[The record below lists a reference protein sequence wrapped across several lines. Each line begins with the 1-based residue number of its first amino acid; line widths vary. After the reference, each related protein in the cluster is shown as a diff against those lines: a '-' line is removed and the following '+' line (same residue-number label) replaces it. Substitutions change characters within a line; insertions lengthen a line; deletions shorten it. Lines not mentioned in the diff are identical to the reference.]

1 MTPRTLLSWAILLAV
16 IAVIGFFGYH
26 ILNVSAPISK
36 EPFPA
41 HTEVELAIKARHA
54 EADTVERV
62 MQPSTEELI
71 RNAPA
76 EDGTYEDGEA
86 PAPVVARGPPIPNRT
101 PRVPAQTEDDL
112 RSSEPLQ
119 ATPPSVE
126 YDAPE
131 AMDPMNRTAHMD
143 SEFGS
148 NFRHPEQMI
157 ERRPAMSMGGAVGAG
172 IASASSRQGGNR
184 SVSFAPEM
192 AQNGGEFMQGIGAFD
207 TTEVG
212 TGFSMI

>member
-1 MTPRTLLSWAILLAV
+1 MKPRTLLSWAILLAV
-16 IAVIGFFGYH
+16 LAAIGFFGYH
-26 ILNVSAPISK
+26 ILNVSLPVSK
-36 EPFPA
+36 ESFPA
-41 HTEVELAIKARHA
+41 HTQRELGVKARNA
-54 EADTVERV
+54 EIDTTERV

-76 EDGTYEDGEA
+76 ENDAAEDGET
-86 PAPVVARGPPIPNRT
+86 PAPVVARGPPIPNGL

-112 RSSEPLQ
+112 RRPEPLQ

-126 YDAPE
+126 YDSPE
-131 AMDPMNRTAHMD
+131 ASDPMNRTTHMD

-148 NFRHPEQMI
+148 NLRHPEQMI
-157 ERRPAMSMGGAVGAG
+157 EQRPPRTMDGALGSG
-172 IASASSRQGGNR
+172 LASTASRPGGNR
-184 SVSFAPEM
+184 AVGFAPEM

-207 TTEVG
+207 TTEIG

>member
-1 MTPRTLLSWAILLAV
+1 MKPRTLLSWAILLAV
-16 IAVIGFFGYH
+16 IAVLGFFGYH
-26 ILNVSAPISK
+26 ILNVSAPVSK
-36 EPFPA
+36 EPFPD
-41 HTEVELAIKARHA
+41 HTARELAIKARTA
-54 EADTVERV
+54 ELDTPEQV
-62 MQPSTEELI
+62 MQPSPEDLI

-76 EDGTYEDGEA
+76 EDGSYEDGEA
-86 PAPVVARGPPIPNRT
+86 PAPVVARGPPIPNRM

-112 RSSEPLQ
+112 RRPEPLQ

-131 AMDPMNRTAHMD
+131 AVDPMNRTAHMD

-157 ERRPAMSMGGAVGAG
+157 EQRPAMSMGGAVGAG
-172 IASASSRQGGNR
+172 IASAASRPGGNR
-184 SVSFAPEM
+184 AVGFAPEM